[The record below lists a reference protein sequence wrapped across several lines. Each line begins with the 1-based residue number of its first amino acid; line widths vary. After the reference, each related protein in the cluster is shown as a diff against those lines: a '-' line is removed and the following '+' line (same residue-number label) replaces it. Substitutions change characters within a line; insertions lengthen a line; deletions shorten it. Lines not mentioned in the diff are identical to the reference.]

1 MRLSMTKPPSRPS
14 VFRLPRER
22 RVADIMSAARK
33 VFEEKGYDAALISD
47 IAERAQVV
55 EGTIYRYFENK
66 RALLTKVVEHWYA
79 GMLSDYDH
87 ELRRIRGSRDRLR
100 FLVWKHLVTVHEEP
114 ALCRLV
120 FQILRV
126 SDGYQSTEV
135 FKLNRAYTRRTVEL
149 IRDGQ
154 ASGEFRGDLP
164 PRLVRDTIYGA
175 VEHHTW
181 AYLRGEGDFS
191 PDEAADAITELVYR
205 GLAQPESAGVPS
217 GHDVATRVGKVVD
230 RLERLAARKTADLT

>member
-1 MRLSMTKPPSRPS
+1 MTKPPSRPS

-22 RVADIMSAARK
+22 RVADIMRAART
-33 VFEEKGYDAALISD
+33 VFEDKGYDAALISD

-66 RALLTKVVEHWYA
+66 RALLTKVVEHWYT

-87 ELRRIRGSRDRLR
+87 ELRTIQGTRNRLR

-126 SDGYQSTEV
+126 GDGYRLTAV

-154 ASGEFRGDLP
+154 ASGEFRSDLP

-181 AYLRGEGDFS
+181 AFLRGEGDFS

-205 GLAQPESAGVPS
+205 GLAQPEPVAPRADN
-217 GHDVATRVGKVVD
+217 DVAVRVAKVAR
-230 RLERLAARKTADLT
+230 RLERLAAEKTADLA

>member
-47 IAERAQVV
+47 IAE
-55 EGTIYRYFENK
+55 
-66 RALLTKVVEHWYA
+66 KVVEHWYA

-87 ELRRIRGSRDRLR
+87 ELRKIRGSRDRLR
-100 FLVWKHLVTVHEEP
+100 FLVWKHLITVHEEP

-154 ASGEFRGDLP
+154 ASGEFRSDLP

-205 GLAQPESAGVPS
+205 GLAQPASAGAPT
-217 GHDVATRVGKVVD
+217 GHDAATRVAKVAG

>member
-1 MRLSMTKPPSRPS
+1 MTRPPSKPS

-22 RVADIMSAARK
+22 RVADIMRAART

-66 RALLTKVVEHWYA
+66 RALLTKVVEQWYA

-87 ELRRIRGSRDRLR
+87 ELRRIRGTRDRLR

-126 SDGYQSTEV
+126 SEGYQSTAV

-154 ASGEFRGDLP
+154 ASGEFRDDLP
-164 PRLVRDTIYGA
+164 PRLVRDAIYGA
-175 VEHHTW
+175 IEHHSW

-191 PDEAADAITELVYR
+191 PEQAADSITELVYC
-205 GLAQPESAGVPS
+205 GLAKQDPMAPRT
-217 GHDVATRVGKVVD
+217 HDDFTARVGKVAG
-230 RLERLAARKTADLT
+230 RLERLAAGKAAGLA

>member
-1 MRLSMTKPPSRPS
+1 
-14 VFRLPRER
+14 
-22 RVADIMSAARK
+22 VADIMAAARK
-33 VFEEKGYDAALISD
+33 VFEDKGYDEALISD
-47 IAERAQVV
+47 IAERAHVV

-66 RALLTKVVEHWYA
+66 RALLTKVVEHWYT
-79 GMLSDYDH
+79 GMLSDYDQ
-87 ELRRIRGSRDRLR
+87 ELRKIQGSRSRLR
-100 FLVWKHLVTVHEEP
+100 FLVWRHLVTVHDQP

-126 SDGYQSTEV
+126 GDGYRLTEV
-135 FKLNRAYTRRTVEL
+135 FRLNRAYTRRTVEL

-154 ASGEFRGDLP
+154 ASGEFRNDLP

-191 PDEAADAITELVYR
+191 PDDAADSITELVYR
-205 GLAQPESAGVPS
+205 GLVQSTGREA
-217 GHDVATRVGKVVD
+217 GHDIAARVSKVTG
-230 RLERLAARKTADLT
+230 RLERFVAGKTADLA

>member
-1 MRLSMTKPPSRPS
+1 MTRPPSRSS

-22 RVADIMSAARK
+22 RVADIMTAART
-33 VFEEKGYDAALISD
+33 VFEDKGYDAALISE

-87 ELRRIRGSRDRLR
+87 ELRHFRGARDRLR
-100 FLVWKHLVTVHEEP
+100 FLIWKHLVTVHNEP

-120 FQILRV
+120 FQVLRV
-126 SDGYQSTEV
+126 GDGYRLTEV
-135 FKLNRAYTRRTVEL
+135 FKLNSAYTRRTIEI

-154 ASGEFRGDLP
+154 TRGEFRSDLQ

-191 PDEAADAITELVYR
+191 PDDAADAITELVYR
-205 GLAQPESAGVPS
+205 GLAKPASPRRGSAHAVR
-217 GHDVATRVGKVVD
+217 VAKVTR
-230 RLERLAARKTADLT
+230 RLERLAAEKTGGLA

>member
-1 MRLSMTKPPSRPS
+1 MTKPPSRPS

-33 VFEEKGYDAALISD
+33 VFEEKGYDAALISE

-66 RALLTKVVEHWYA
+66 RALLNKVVEQWYA

-87 ELRRIRGSRDRLR
+87 ELRKIRGSRDRLR
-100 FLVWKHLVTVHEEP
+100 LLVWKHLVTVHDEP

-135 FKLNRAYTRRTVEL
+135 FRLNRAYTRRTVEL

-154 ASGEFRGDLP
+154 ASGEFRSDLP

-175 VEHHTW
+175 IEHHTW
-181 AYLRGEGDFS
+181 AWLRGEGDFS

-205 GLAQPESAGVPS
+205 GLAQPKQAGFRS
-217 GHDVATRVGKVVD
+217 GHDVAARVAKVAD
-230 RLERLAARKTADLT
+230 RLERVAARKTADLA

>member
-1 MRLSMTKPPSRPS
+1 M
-14 VFRLPRER
+14 
-22 RVADIMSAARK
+22 DAARK
-33 VFEEKGYDAALISD
+33 VFEEKGYDGALISD

-66 RALLTKVVEHWYA
+66 RALVTKVVEHWYA

-87 ELRRIRGSRDRLR
+87 ELRDIRGTRKRLR
-100 FLVWKHLVTVHEEP
+100 FLIWKHLVTVHEEP

-120 FQILRV
+120 FQVLRV
-126 SDGYQSTEV
+126 GDGYRSTAV
-135 FKLNRAYTRRTVEL
+135 FQLNRAYTRRTIE
-149 IRDGQ
+149 IIKQGQ
-154 ASGEFRGDLP
+154 ASGELCSDLP

-175 VEHHTW
+175 VEHHSW

-205 GLAQPESAGVPS
+205 GLVQPASPRRESDYAER
-217 GHDVATRVGKVVD
+217 VAKVTR
-230 RLERLAARKTADLT
+230 RLERLAAGKARDLA

>member
-1 MRLSMTKPPSRPS
+1 MTKPPSRQN

-22 RVADIMSAARK
+22 RVADIMRAARA
-33 VFEEKGYDAALISD
+33 VFEDKGYDAALISE

-79 GMLSDYDH
+79 GMLSDYDQ
-87 ELRRIRGSRDRLR
+87 ELRKIRGSRDRLR
-100 FLVWKHLVTVHEEP
+100 FLVWKHLITVHEEP

-126 SDGYQSTEV
+126 GDGYSSTEV
-135 FKLNRAYTRRTVEL
+135 FRLNRAYTRRTVEL

-154 ASGEFRGDLP
+154 ASGEFRNDLP

-191 PDEAADAITELVYR
+191 PEAAADAITELVYR
-205 GLAQPESAGVPS
+205 GLAQPDAMAPRA
-217 GHDVATRVGKVVD
+217 GHDVAVRVAKVAAG
-230 RLERLAARKTADLT
+230 LERLAANKSADLA